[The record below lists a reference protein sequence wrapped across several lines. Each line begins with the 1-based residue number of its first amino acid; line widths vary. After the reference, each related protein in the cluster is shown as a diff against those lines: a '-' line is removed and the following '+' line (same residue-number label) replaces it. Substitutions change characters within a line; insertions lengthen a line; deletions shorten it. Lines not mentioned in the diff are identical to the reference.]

1 MQPPVQ
7 VVTLVFVCA
16 AGIFD
21 LSMVQANRD
30 PPVPLMV
37 MRKKHRGASR
47 WLPCG
52 AASSLHDVACQR
64 FDGSAERLCELHG
77 LTSVRDEVPAYGQYE
92 HNHSCQHKTC
102 RNTIA
107 LPSSITSTLSF
118 SKSHARARAPL
129 PSHGPSPPSLAASPF
144 ARSKQSL
151 VAWCSYTVPLYKP
164 LSRTDF

>member
-7 VVTLVFVCA
+7 VVTLVFFCA
-16 AGIFD
+16 AALID

-30 PPVPLMV
+30 PPRAAHVCV
-37 MRKKHRGASR
+37 RKKHRWANR
-47 WLPCG
+47 WLPRG
-52 AASSLHDVACQR
+52 AASSLHDVAHEG
-64 FDGSAERLCELHG
+64 FDGSADCLCKLQG
-77 LTSVRDEVPAYGQYE
+77 RTSVRHEVPAYGQYE
-92 HNHSCQHKTC
+92 HNHSSQHKPC

-129 PSHGPSPPSLAASPF
+129 PSHGPSPPSLATSPF

-151 VAWCSYTVPLYKP
+151 GAWCSYTVPIL
-164 LSRTDF
+164 